1 MEMVRLRKQTQ
12 ADSSQILHLA
22 HTVPRNAVP
31 LGKLSAGGQLYMYL
45 RQRMNISF

>member
-22 HTVPRNAVP
+22 HIVPRNAVP
-31 LGKLSAGGQLYMYL
+31 LGSCLQVASYK
-45 RQRMNISF
+45 